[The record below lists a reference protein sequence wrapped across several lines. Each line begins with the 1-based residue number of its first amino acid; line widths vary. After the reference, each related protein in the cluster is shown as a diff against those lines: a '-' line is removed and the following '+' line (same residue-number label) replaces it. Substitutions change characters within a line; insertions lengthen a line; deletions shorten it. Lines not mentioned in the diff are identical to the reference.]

1 MPPSVVPY
9 DELEH
14 VVLTREF
21 LNAPGRYLRAL
32 AEE

>member
-1 MPPSVVPY
+1 VVPY

-14 VVLTREF
+14 VVLTRDF

-32 AEE
+32 SEE